1 MMIWC
6 MNEDRVYN
14 EVLLPAF
21 NKCLK
26 EQFTK
31 KKKWR
36 FCHHQPP
43 EITDF
48 SSQQILSGASQNSM
62 AAYS

>member
-1 MMIWC
+1 

-31 KKKWR
+31 KKNEDSVIINPLRSPTFLVNK
-36 FCHHQPP
+36 
-43 EITDF
+43 
-48 SSQQILSGASQNSM
+48 SSLELHRTAWQHTPKELN
-62 AAYS
+62 